1 MVNQLSFQGPPE
13 VTQSNQVMNP
23 LEYKVQFTAFYMPTL
38 TDLEAESPSIKPSPL
53 SKKHNPLSPYIQ
65 EGNDE

>member
-13 VTQSNQVMNP
+13 VTRNDQVMDP
-23 LEYKVQFTAFYMPTL
+23 LEYKVHLTTFYMPTL
-38 TDLEAESPSIKPSPL
+38 TDLEAESPSIKVPPS
-53 SKKHNPLSPYIQ
+53 SKKHNPLSPYME